1 MPRYFFHTVDGTHDI
16 DHLGHELVDDAAAR
30 REAVRY
36 ASALLADNP
45 AMPLEDDALRINVT
59 DEAGHLSCSV
69 IILAVD
75 ANWSSD
81 DAIER
86 LAQSAPKFSQ

>member
-1 MPRYFFHTVDGTHDI
+1 MPRYFFHTVDGAYDI
-16 DHLGHELVDDAAAR
+16 DHVGHNLSDDTAAQ

-45 AMPLEDDALRINVT
+45 AMPFEDDALRINVT

-69 IILAVD
+69 IILGVD
-75 ANWSSD
+75 TRWTPEETAD
-81 DAIER
+81 R
-86 LAQSAPKFSQ
+86 LAQQAAKSS